1 MQKFNKTVGKI
12 EGCGALDRWR
22 KCVFAKIVI
31 MNKFLIKIYC
41 NLKNYS
47 GKTEGLGIQN
57 VKNE

>member
-1 MQKFNKTVGKI
+1 M
-12 EGCGALDRWR
+12 DRWR

-47 GKTEGLGIQN
+47 GKTEGFGIQN
-57 VKNE
+57 AKDE